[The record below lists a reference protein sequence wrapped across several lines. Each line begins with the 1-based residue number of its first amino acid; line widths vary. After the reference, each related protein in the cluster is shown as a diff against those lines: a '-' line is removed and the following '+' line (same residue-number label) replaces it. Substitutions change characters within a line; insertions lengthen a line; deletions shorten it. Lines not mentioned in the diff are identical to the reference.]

1 MVDSNAGFFQ
11 RLSPKT
17 LSIVALT
24 VSVASVGWQLVQPLS
39 HHVTLAAPPIL
50 DTGVQHT
57 VNAGGASPLLGNHP
71 QVVADV
77 AEQVA
82 PGVVNID
89 VSHTEAIR
97 GGGSMYPGMTPM
109 DDELFRQFFGL
120 PGNPFKANGG
130 APAERIVQGNGSGV
144 IISAEGHIITNN
156 HVVNGATNVTV
167 TLSDG
172 RKLPAKVI
180 GTDKYTDL
188 AVLKI
193 NAPNLQPVPLG
204 NSETLRP
211 GEFVIAVGSPLGFD
225 HTVTLG
231 IVSAISRRVP
241 DINMNLD
248 FIQTDAA
255 INPGNSGGP
264 LVNLDGQVIGI
275 NTAISGRGQNIGF
288 AIPVNVVRNVSQT
301 LISSGTIHRPWV
313 GIAMTPLNAEL
324 AKSLGLSAA
333 TEGIVVAQVMPDSPA
348 EKAGFLGGDIIQR
361 MDGQKVASAKEVQGV
376 IQQLPLGN
384 KVTFQVLRDGKL
396 LMFTVTTQEL
406 PNNYS
411 PNGK

>member
-1 MVDSNAGFFQ
+1 MA
-11 RLSPKT
+11 
-17 LSIVALT
+17 IT
-24 VSVASVGWQLVQPLS
+24 VSVASVGWQIAQPLN
-39 HHVTLAAPPIL
+39 HLVTLSAPPVL
-50 DTGVQHT
+50 DTGIQNT

-71 QVVADV
+71 QVIADV

-89 VSHTEAIR
+89 VSHTETIR
-97 GGGSMYPGMTPM
+97 GAGSIYPGMTPM

-120 PGNPFKANGG
+120 PGNPFKGNGG

-172 RKLPAKVI
+172 RKVPAKVI

-193 NAPNLQPVPLG
+193 NAPNLKPVPLG

-264 LVNLDGQVIGI
+264 LVNLDGQVVGI

-301 LISSGTIHRPWV
+301 LISSGIIHRPWV

-361 MDGQKVASAKEVQGV
+361 MDGQKVASAKDVQGV
-376 IQQLPLGN
+376 IQQLPLGS

-411 PNGK
+411 PNGR